1 MKKIACNVCGRKFSM
16 EAHLARHMN
25 TIHSGGGKS
34 NASAKPSGRAKKGR
48 GGRGGRAASSATNS
62 RLPIGDLVGDLMRY
76 RDQLVQE
83 QEQIGQSLTALDNA
97 VALLGGAG
105 RRASSA
111 RKAAPARKRG
121 RRKNRGGRPKGIP
134 GLAGPAAA
142 ARAVAK
148 PASSEPGTRPGTL
161 KDFIAKVVIGNN
173 RPLAVKEIVTGV
185 KRAGYKSTASNL
197 ANAVNNALSK
207 MKSIKKVGRGVYT
220 SA

>member
-1 MKKIACNVCGRKFSM
+1 M

-25 TIHSGGGKS
+25 TIHGSGGES
-34 NASAKPSGRAKKGR
+34 NASAKSSGRAKKGR
-48 GGRGGRAASSATNS
+48 GGRGGRAASSAMNS
-62 RLPIGDLVGDLMRY
+62 RLPIGDVVGDLMRY
-76 RDQLVQE
+76 RDQLVRE
-83 QEQIGQSLTALDNA
+83 QEQIGQSLTALDDA

-105 RRASSA
+105 GRASSA
-111 RKAAPARKRG
+111 RKAAPARKKG
-121 RRKNRGGRPKGIP
+121 RRKNRGGRPKGIR

-142 ARAVAK
+142 GRAVAK
-148 PASSEPGTRPGTL
+148 PASSEPGTRSGTL

-207 MKSIKKVGRGVYT
+207 MKSIKKVGRGVY
-220 SA
+220 AAA